1 MRVEQGAERREWD
14 IEFGLWRWSGGGNRL
29 SLRVGRHGHRRRNR
43 SPSMRLLGPVLG
55 LLVAVGLAGC
65 AWGPVFSEP
74 SANPVL
80 IAYPNPML
88 VPSRD
93 AEAVW
98 ENVVDVVD
106 DYFRIDV
113 AESEPVRFAAGIFTE
128 GRLSTFPEVASTLFE
143 PWRQDSADS
152 YEKIESTLQSI
163 RRQARVRVVPAN
175 EGFWIEVAVFKELE
189 HVAHPAHASAGAAT
203 FRNDSS
209 LTRVISAV
217 GEQEIHEGWI
227 PLGRDPALEQRILA
241 QLHERFGLAL
251 PAVAPA
257 VHANP

>member
-1 MRVEQGAERREWD
+1 MRPLVS
-14 IEFGLWRWSGGGNRL
+14 IVGLVTAL
-29 SLRVGRHGHRRRNR
+29 
-43 SPSMRLLGPVLG
+43 
-55 LLVAVGLAGC
+55 GLAGC
-65 AWGPVFSEP
+65 GVGLPLWEP

-80 IAYPNPML
+80 IVYPNPML

-113 AESEPVRFAAGIFTE
+113 PGTEPVRFVGGLFTE
-128 GRLSTFPEVASTLFE
+128 GRLSTFPEVASTLLE
-143 PWRQDSADS
+143 PWRQDSADT
-152 YEKIESTLQSI
+152 YEKLESTLQSI

-175 EGFWIEVAVFKELE
+175 EGFWIEVVVFKELE

-241 QLHERFGLAL
+241 QLHERFGLVT
-251 PAVAPA
+251 PVQGQVGSFAPA
-257 VHANP
+257 GR

>member
-1 MRVEQGAERREWD
+1 MPARAP
-14 IEFGLWRWSGGGNRL
+14 ILA
-29 SLRVGRHGHRRRNR
+29 
-43 SPSMRLLGPVLG
+43 
-55 LLVAVGLAGC
+55 LVAAAVGGC
-65 AWGPVFSEP
+65 AVGPPFLEP

-113 AESEPVRFAAGIFTE
+113 PETEPVRLAAGLFTE
-128 GRLSTFPEVASTLFE
+128 GRLRTFPEVASTLLE
-143 PWRQDSADS
+143 PWRQDSADT
-152 YEKIESTLQSI
+152 YEKLESTLQSI

-189 HVAHPAHASAGAAT
+189 HVAQPAHASAGAAT

-227 PLGRDPALEQRILA
+227 PMGRDPALEQRILA
-241 QLHERFGLAL
+241 QLHERFGLVAPTL
-251 PAVAPA
+251 PPAAGFTPAVQ
-257 VHANP
+257 

>member
-1 MRVEQGAERREWD
+1 MRPLVS
-14 IEFGLWRWSGGGNRL
+14 IIGLVTAL
-29 SLRVGRHGHRRRNR
+29 
-43 SPSMRLLGPVLG
+43 
-55 LLVAVGLAGC
+55 GLAGC
-65 AWGPVFSEP
+65 GGGLPLWEP

-80 IAYPNPML
+80 IVYPNPML

-113 AESEPVRFAAGIFTE
+113 PETEPVRFVGGVFTE
-128 GRLSTFPEVASTLFE
+128 GRLSTFPEVASTLLE
-143 PWRQDSADS
+143 PWRQDSADT
-152 YEKIESTLQSI
+152 YEKLESTLQSI

-175 EGFWIEVAVFKELE
+175 EGFWIEVVVFKELE

-241 QLHERFGLAL
+241 QLHERFGLVRPVQGQAGGFL
-251 PAVAPA
+251 PAGR
-257 VHANP
+257 

>member
-1 MRVEQGAERREWD
+1 MRVLAMIGFA
-14 IEFGLWRWSGGGNRL
+14 
-29 SLRVGRHGHRRRNR
+29 
-43 SPSMRLLGPVLG
+43 
-55 LLVAVGLAGC
+55 ACAALAGC
-65 AWGPVFSEP
+65 ALGPAFSEP
-74 SANPVL
+74 SANPVV

-106 DYFRIDV
+106 DYFRVDV
-113 AESEPVRFAAGIFTE
+113 PQSEPVRFAAGIFTE
-128 GRLSTFPEVASTLFE
+128 GRLTTFPEVASTLFE
-143 PWRQDSADS
+143 PWRQDSADT
-152 YEKIESTLQSI
+152 YEKVESTLQSI

-227 PLGRDPALEQRILA
+227 PMGRDPALEQRILA

-251 PAVAPA
+251 PAAVPA
-257 VHANP
+257 LPANP